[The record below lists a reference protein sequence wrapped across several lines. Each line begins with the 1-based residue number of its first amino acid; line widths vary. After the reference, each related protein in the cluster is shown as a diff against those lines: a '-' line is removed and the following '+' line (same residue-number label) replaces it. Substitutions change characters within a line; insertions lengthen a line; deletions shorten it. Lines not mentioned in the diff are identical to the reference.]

1 MNIYKTAEELRSFV
15 TEERKQGHRIAFVPT
30 MGALHE
36 GHLSLVRRALKEN
49 DCCIVSVFVN
59 PTQFNNP
66 RDLETYPRTLDADSH
81 LLASIGTTA
90 LFAPEV
96 ETIYPEPDTR
106 VFHVGAVAEVMEGKY
121 RPGHFNGVMQVV
133 SRLFDLVQPDCAY
146 FGEKD
151 FQQIAV
157 LRAMAREIK
166 SPVEIIACPIVREE
180 DGLARSSRNTL
191 LSEEG
196 RAQAP
201 NIYRILSESRTWSKE
216 LSPKAVIER
225 ATQLLD
231 AIPTLRVE
239 YFEIVDADTLQ
250 PITRWEDS
258 SKPHGC
264 ITVYCGEVRLIDNI
278 AYY

>member
-15 TEERKQGHRIAFVPT
+15 TKERKQGHRIAFVPT

-66 RDLETYPRTLDADSH
+66 RDLETYPRTLDADSR

-133 SRLFDLVQPDCAY
+133 SRLFDLAQPDCAY

-258 SKPHGC
+258 PKPHGC
-264 ITVYCGEVRLIDNI
+264 ITVYCGDVRLIDNI

>member
-166 SPVEIIACPIVREE
+166 SPVEIIACRIVREE

-258 SKPHGC
+258 PKPHGC

>member
-15 TEERKQGHRIAFVPT
+15 TEERKQGHHIAFVPT

-90 LFAPEV
+90 LFVPEV

-216 LSPKAVIER
+216 LSPKEVIER

-258 SKPHGC
+258 PKPHGC

>member
-36 GHLSLVRRALKEN
+36 GHLSLVRHALKEN

-216 LSPKAVIER
+216 FSPKAVIKR

-258 SKPHGC
+258 PKPHGC
-264 ITVYCGEVRLIDNI
+264 ITVYCGDVRLIDNI

>member
-66 RDLETYPRTLDADSH
+66 RDLETYPRTLDADSR

-96 ETIYPEPDTR
+96 KTIYPEPDTR

-258 SKPHGC
+258 PKPHGC

>member
-1 MNIYKTAEELRSFV
+1 
-15 TEERKQGHRIAFVPT
+15 
-30 MGALHE
+30 
-36 GHLSLVRRALKEN
+36 
-49 DCCIVSVFVN
+49 
-59 PTQFNNP
+59 
-66 RDLETYPRTLDADSH
+66 
-81 LLASIGTTA
+81 
-90 LFAPEV
+90 
-96 ETIYPEPDTR
+96 
-106 VFHVGAVAEVMEGKY
+106 
-121 RPGHFNGVMQVV
+121 
-133 SRLFDLVQPDCAY
+133 
-146 FGEKD
+146 
-151 FQQIAV
+151 
-157 LRAMAREIK
+157 MAREIK

-216 LSPKAVIER
+216 LSPKEVIER

-258 SKPHGC
+258 PKPHGC

>member
-1 MNIYKTAEELRSFV
+1 MNIYKTAEELRSFI

-66 RDLETYPRTLDADSH
+66 RDLETYPRTLDADSR

-151 FQQIAV
+151 SQQIAV

-216 LSPKAVIER
+216 LSPKEVIER

-258 SKPHGC
+258 PKPHGC

>member
-90 LFAPEV
+90 LFAPEE

-166 SPVEIIACPIVREE
+166 SPVEIVACPIVREE

-196 RAQAP
+196 RVQAP

>member
-90 LFAPEV
+90 LFAPAV

-133 SRLFDLVQPDCAY
+133 SRLFDLAQPDCAY

-216 LSPKAVIER
+216 LSPKEVIKR

>member
-66 RDLETYPRTLDADSH
+66 RDLETYPRTLDADSR

-96 ETIYPEPDTR
+96 KTIYPEPDTR

-216 LSPKAVIER
+216 LSPKEVIER

>member
-166 SPVEIIACPIVREE
+166 SPVEIVACPIVREE

-258 SKPHGC
+258 PKPHGC

>member
-216 LSPKAVIER
+216 LSPKEVIER

-258 SKPHGC
+258 PKPHGC

>member
-166 SPVEIIACPIVREE
+166 SPVEIIACPIIREE

-258 SKPHGC
+258 PKPHGC

>member
-36 GHLSLVRRALKEN
+36 GHLSLVRHALKEN

-216 LSPKAVIER
+216 LSPKAVIKR

-258 SKPHGC
+258 PKPHGC
-264 ITVYCGEVRLIDNI
+264 ITVYCGDVRLIDNI

>member
-66 RDLETYPRTLDADSH
+66 TDLETYPRTLDADSH

-90 LFAPEV
+90 LFVPEV

-216 LSPKAVIER
+216 LSPKAVIKR

-258 SKPHGC
+258 PKPHGC
-264 ITVYCGEVRLIDNI
+264 ITVYCGDVRLIDNI